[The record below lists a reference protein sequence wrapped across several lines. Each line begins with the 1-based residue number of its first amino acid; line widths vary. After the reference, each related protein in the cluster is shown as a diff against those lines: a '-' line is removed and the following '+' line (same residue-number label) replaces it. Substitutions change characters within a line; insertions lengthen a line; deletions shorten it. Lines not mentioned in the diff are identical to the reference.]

1 MHNIDKK
8 ILKYLDCYYEQNNF
22 EIPDNLNVYV
32 YKEKDFYSAIKNKS
46 LEVFGY
52 IQDIAEK
59 KLIGFFIYN
68 IKNNEY
74 NIYILQEEKNINQ
87 EEIITLFHELT
98 HIHTI
103 PILPDK
109 CNKNMYYGYDFWKE
123 FIANYLAFYTMD
135 TINTIDYIE
144 NENKVKE
151 QSEFLIKS
159 MIKKNSLAALEE
171 LIPLLLLTSYN
182 IKEFLYSKYTPE
194 LINEIYSLKN
204 LCYKTINRENYREI
218 NNINLEKIGKKVL
231 TINRI
236 LQNY

>member
-1 MHNIDKK
+1 
-8 ILKYLDCYYEQNNF
+8 
-22 EIPDNLNVYV
+22 
-32 YKEKDFYSAIKNKS
+32 
-46 LEVFGY
+46 
-52 IQDIAEK
+52 
-59 KLIGFFIYN
+59 
-68 IKNNEY
+68 
-74 NIYILQEEKNINQ
+74 
-87 EEIITLFHELT
+87 
-98 HIHTI
+98 
-103 PILPDK
+103 
-109 CNKNMYYGYDFWKE
+109 
-123 FIANYLAFYTMD
+123 
-135 TINTIDYIE
+135 
-144 NENKVKE
+144 
-151 QSEFLIKS
+151 